1 MCPICMTSIALMATG
16 GSTAGGLAALV
27 MTRFRCR
34 KSTSIQSGKSERKDE
49 SSQATGTPTKE
60 TTMTEASIPH
70 PEIVSRAEWQVA
82 HDKLLVKEK
91 AATRAR
97 DALAA
102 ERRRLPRLRIEK
114 HYVFEGSQGTTFK
127 FTKRSRSRSV
137 GRSGSLLAKAV
148 RGPATRQRS
157 NAAGLRTST
166 ACHGRW
172 FPSP

>member
-1 MCPICMTSIALMATG
+1 MTSIALMATG

-127 FTKRSRSRSV
+127 FNEAISFQISWKKWIITGKSCPRARR
-137 GRSGSLLAKAV
+137 RGSAAMRLA
-148 RGPATRQRS
+148 
-157 NAAGLRTST
+157 
-166 ACHGRW
+166 
-172 FPSP
+172 